1 MSIASEIQALQQDK
15 SDIATA
21 ISNKGVTVPSS
32 SGFDSF
38 AALIAN
44 ISTGKKV
51 KYIEIALTTS
61 VQYLPTIYLDF
72 EPTAVLYSSKNIIA
86 DIRTHLPV
94 VEGKNQVRGYSSG
107 YNFNVGFA
115 EGQTS
120 SISKSIMVVS
130 TSTESVTSYSSG
142 IWFSTNY
149 NQETGLYEVVIGRP
163 DLTSTAYR
171 FVGWDGAQTS
181 DIIIFG

>member
-21 ISNKGVTVPSS
+21 LTNKGVTVPSG

-38 AALIAN
+38 AGLIGN
-44 ISTGKKV
+44 IQTGKKV
-51 KYIEIALTTS
+51 KHIEIALTTS

-72 EPTAVLYSSKNIIA
+72 EPTAILYSNRNIIA

-107 YNFNVGFA
+107 YEFNVGFA
-115 EGQTS
+115 DGQLTA
-120 SISKSIMVVS
+120 ISKSIAVVS

-142 IWFSTNY
+142 IWFSTNH
-149 NQETGLYEVVIGRP
+149 NQETGLYEVTIGRP

-171 FVGWDGAQTS
+171 FVGWDGAYTS